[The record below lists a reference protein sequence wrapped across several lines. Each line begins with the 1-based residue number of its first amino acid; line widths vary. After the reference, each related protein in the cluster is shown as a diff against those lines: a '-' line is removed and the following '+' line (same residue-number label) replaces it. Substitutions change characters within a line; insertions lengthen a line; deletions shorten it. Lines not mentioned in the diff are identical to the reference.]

1 MEILE
6 VALVSE
12 NYCRTFEYKE
22 ETTRRGDWRVTTEN
36 RVCQH
41 RCGAEC
47 APDCA
52 PKCALASD

>member
-22 ETTRRGDWRVTTEN
+22 ETTRRGDVLGRKTGCASIGV
-36 RVCQH
+36 VLK
-41 RCGAEC
+41 C